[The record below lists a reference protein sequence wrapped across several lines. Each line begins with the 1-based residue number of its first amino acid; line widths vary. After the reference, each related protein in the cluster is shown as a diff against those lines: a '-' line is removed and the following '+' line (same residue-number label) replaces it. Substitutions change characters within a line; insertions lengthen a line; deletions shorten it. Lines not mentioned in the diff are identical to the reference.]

1 MREKKKHLLVISQ
14 YFYPEQFR
22 INDICKEWVKRGYEV
37 TVVTGVPNYPE
48 GKYYKGYAWY
58 GGKEEYEGIHI
69 IRLPLIQRGKTSLM
83 LMLNYASFVL
93 SGRIWGLITRIKA
106 DQVFIFEVSPM
117 TQALVGVWYAKRRHI
132 PCFLYVQD
140 LWPENVEIVTGIH
153 SAAILKSIEKMV
165 NYIYKHCDR
174 IFATSPGFVKRIQK
188 RCQDKG
194 KVTYWPQYAEDFYQP
209 IEKKKAKDSVSEIP
223 QDDRFKIIFTGNIGQ
238 AQGLEILP
246 RVAIEM
252 KKTSIYKKVLFII
265 VGNGR
270 DKENLKKQIEQN
282 NVKDM
287 FIMIDRQ
294 SSEYIPYLLACCDAA
309 FLSFMDNEL
318 FMETIPAKLQSY
330 MACGMPII
338 ASVVGEAEK
347 IIKEAECGFCCPLG
361 DAKMLASKIKEIV
374 NSDIEVRYKMGE
386 NSRIYFERNFLKK
399 ALMDEMD
406 EAFL

>member
-153 SAAILKSIEKMV
+153 SAGILKSIEKMV

-209 IEKKKAKDSVSEIP
+209 IEKKKAKDFVSEIP
-223 QDDRFKIIFTGNIGQ
+223 QDDRFKIIFTGNIGK

-270 DKENLKKQIEQN
+270 NKENLKKQIE
-282 NVKDM
+282 
-287 FIMIDRQ
+287 
-294 SSEYIPYLLACCDAA
+294 
-309 FLSFMDNEL
+309 
-318 FMETIPAKLQSY
+318 
-330 MACGMPII
+330 
-338 ASVVGEAEK
+338 
-347 IIKEAECGFCCPLG
+347 
-361 DAKMLASKIKEIV
+361 
-374 NSDIEVRYKMGE
+374 
-386 NSRIYFERNFLKK
+386 
-399 ALMDEMD
+399 
-406 EAFL
+406 